1 MKKIIFDYLKT
12 YGFDLQKIL
21 ESNNKSGKDYFKRPT
36 DTFMDKYRVNFTIES
51 KEDGIDIYISS
62 SPELSD
68 LSVFHEFS
76 KGLIEIINQNS
87 EKKVEKSELN
97 ESWFGWESKDFPISF
112 GVKDEFFQ
120 FNSRI
125 TINK

>member
-1 MKKIIFDYLKT
+1 
-12 YGFDLQKIL
+12 
-21 ESNNKSGKDYFKRPT
+21 
-36 DTFMDKYRVNFTIES
+36 MDKYRVNFTIES